1 MNLLRKSLGFHFSLM
16 NMIPMM
22 ALAVRKEQQ
31 KKRTEAPVSQMRVP
45 SPTPSGSAHLHWSLV
60 LSKLL
65 LMPPRAQ
72 SLAMSIFK
80 TEAPL
85 WASLRISYKA
95 RSTSGWLFA
104 VWPATHRSSFWHI
117 HSLGWALLWFHVKH
131 GDTEAERGKGTPQDH
146 AAAKKRLKS
155 RTAGGQGSCSF
166 TAMST
171 SDVSPWFFSLPDSSK
186 LADMFKRPHDCPK
199 RGGWHWLWIALDY
212 CLRSAS
218 SGCVFWVGHFTWE
231 FLSWFSLHQRA
242 ER

>member
-1 MNLLRKSLGFHFSLM
+1 
-16 NMIPMM
+16 MM

-45 SPTPSGSAHLHWSLV
+45 SPTPSGLAHLHWSLV
-60 LSKLL
+60 LPKLS

-72 SLAMSIFK
+72 SLVMSIFK

-85 WASLRISYKA
+85 WASLRISDKA
-95 RSTSGWLFA
+95 RSTGGWLFA
-104 VWPATHRSSFWHI
+104 VWPETHTSSFWHI
-117 HSLGWALLWFHVKH
+117 HSLGGHYYDSMWK
-131 GDTEAERGKGTPQDH
+131 TGKGIPQLARKGLDFP
-146 AAAKKRLKS
+146 
-155 RTAGGQGSCSF
+155 RTAGAQGSCSF
-166 TAMST
+166 MAMST

-186 LADMFKRPHDCPK
+186 LADVFRLPHDCPK

-231 FLSWFSLHQRA
+231 FIS
-242 ER
+242 